1 MHELT
6 KREEFVLLAIWKLGE
21 NAYGITVRKAV
32 IEMSKHGLHY
42 GSLYNTLYQLGKKG
56 LVDTAESAPESV
68 KGGRSKVLYSLTA
81 EGRKALKYAHEIQR
95 SVWGGISDFA
105 FAKDKS

>member
-32 IEMSKHGLHY
+32 IEMSKQRLHY
-42 GSLYNTLYQLGKKG
+42 GSLYNTLYQLVKKG

-68 KGGRSKVLYSLTA
+68 KGGRSKVLYRLTPA
-81 EGRKALKYAHEIQR
+81 GRRALKSAQEIHR
-95 SVWGGISDFA
+95 SVWGSIPSFA
-105 FAKDKS
+105 FGEE